1 MFCLQLLNLRLLE
14 VLTATLIFQPTEV
27 TGTCFIFPLL
37 VSVVSSS
44 PAKPQEPKKG
54 QVCIGAHLAYPW
66 DKNSMS
72 GCSWFFGP
80 ALSIKGPV
88 FLKALAFWVGDDDA
102 GMSPVP
108 DVLVARELHKG
119 LYFSIAG

>member
-1 MFCLQLLNLRLLE
+1 MFCLQLIKLRLLE
-14 VLTATLIFQPTEV
+14 LLTALIFQPTAV

-54 QVCIGAHLAYPW
+54 QVCIGAHLAHPW

-88 FLKALAFWVGDDDA
+88 FLKALAFWLGEDDA

-108 DVLVARELHKG
+108 DVLVAQEIHKG
-119 LYFSIAG
+119 LYFGTAS